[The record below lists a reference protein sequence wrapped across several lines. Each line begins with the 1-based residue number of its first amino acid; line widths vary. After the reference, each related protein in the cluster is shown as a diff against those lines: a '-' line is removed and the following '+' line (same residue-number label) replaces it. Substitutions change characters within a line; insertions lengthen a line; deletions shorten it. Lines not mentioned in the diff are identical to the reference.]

1 MSLRAGTQR
10 DMAFQEYAAN
20 AAMMSAA
27 EWHEECEAQSVERS
41 NAAAN
46 AAMMSAVEWHE
57 ECEAQSVERSNAAA
71 NAAMKCGLGRFHKMY
86 LMNPNKEWRNEG

>member
-46 AAMMSAVEWHE
+46 AAM
-57 ECEAQSVERSNAAA
+57 
-71 NAAMKCGLGRFHKMY
+71 KCGLGRFHKMY